1 MIKSPINT
9 QPHLRIDSVGR
20 LVDRQDHLRIDN
32 VGWLVGRQHHFRI
45 DNVTDF
51 KKSVTMLIGCSAF
64 LLRSPFYNNITDFLS
79 SAFYKI
85 GFFVEIEF
93 L

>member
-20 LVDRQDHLRIDN
+20 LVDRQAHLRIDN
-32 VGWLVGRQHHFRI
+32 VGWLVGRQHHLRI

-51 KKSVTMLIGCSAF
+51 KKSVTMLIGWAAF
-64 LLRSPFYNNITDFLS
+64 LLRSTFYNNTTDFSRL
-79 SAFYKI
+79 AFYKTIKI
-85 GFFVEIEF
+85 GFFC
-93 L
+93 

>member
-20 LVDRQDHLRIDN
+20 LVDRQAHLRIDN

-51 KKSVTMLIGCSAF
+51 KKSVT
-64 LLRSPFYNNITDFLS
+64 LLRVGGTYMQNFGPLASTVLKLNS
-79 SAFYKI
+79 
-85 GFFVEIEF
+85 FVVI
-93 L
+93 LT